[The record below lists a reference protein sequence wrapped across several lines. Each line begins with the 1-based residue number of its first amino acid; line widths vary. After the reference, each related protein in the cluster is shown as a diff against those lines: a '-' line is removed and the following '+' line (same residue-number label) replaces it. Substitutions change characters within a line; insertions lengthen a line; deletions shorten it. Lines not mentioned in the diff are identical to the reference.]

1 MSARNRK
8 VLLVSAKW
16 PLPSASTDGGDI
28 TLSEVISDLD
38 GAFDLHLMVFRD
50 DVSEDA
56 LLPGVE
62 KIIVVRQ
69 EFANFKA
76 YSRHDE
82 EKFFARVE
90 QSSFVADKIARA
102 AASYDC
108 IVILHTRFLLGLSSR
123 PDVLSRCVLF
133 PMFTGFDYM
142 RSGERVPSEYI
153 RRECLALPLVAGLVT
168 PSECECETLV
178 REYRVPRRVISVVPR
193 RVERP
198 FTRRDRCQ
206 PGIVNMVYVASVR
219 LQKDHLSAVR
229 LVKLLSDRDIE
240 ARLHCVG
247 AIQDATLHEECCEF
261 ARGNGIANR
270 VLFEGNKSSREVFD
284 IVSRCAFNVST
295 SRCET
300 FGRGVREGMAM
311 GVPTIVLQS
320 LASLF
325 DCEDERI
332 RPVIAADVTEMAE
345 TIIRLTQHPEEYARE
360 SAKGLLMMRDGGPD
374 VTAEM
379 IREKVSGVCNAAS
392 GEIVLASEDVLVG
405 QSTDEQMTR
414 ARRLFVRRQFSA
426 LNELLDMD
434 PKQDLAA
441 KMNWALSCHLVG
453 RHEEARRAYA
463 SLPAALPVRTNWL
476 AFCHRDF
483 CCADMEGLVS
493 INVDHR
499 GLSALMAHNLRSCRI
514 AGGLEESDAATVVP
528 VPVLAEHLFNDV
540 AVRMGRD
547 TAVGEDLRLQSD
559 FIRRSVVVAQRR
571 FSHVRRRVGFFLTD
585 LQRHQD
591 SAQLFEMVEL
601 LSPSCDVYVYFSNA
615 FENKLVS
622 QVAEAS
628 LVKNV
633 SACSLE
639 GVGNQIFDDEIEV
652 LVDMTGG
659 GLRNSNVALA
669 WLEERLDLYK
679 VLKEFPVLLSS
690 PRYFGE
696 RRNAP
701 VHGDVVVLGDARC
714 ISDRELLCIGELAER
729 GQRVVYAS
737 CSFNEPMFVESF
749 KLRLRRAGLRDGC
762 FDLRSCIR
770 PFSSYLR
777 YLSGGA
783 LTVVATGASFVELA
797 EAVFCGRSV
806 VVTSESPA
814 LRRMARTHGVVVLG
828 KGVPAPS
835 VEIRSPSVESPE
847 DVALRFVRM
856 IADSASMLLTRV
868 EDRNTRMA
876 FRAGDELF
884 CFHETCNGDAIVFAN
899 GGRR

>member
-1 MSARNRK
+1 MSDRNRK

-28 TLSEVISDLD
+28 TLSDVISELSGVFDLD
-38 GAFDLHLMVFRD
+38 LMVFRN

-56 LLPGVE
+56 VLPGIERV
-62 KIIVVRQ
+62 IVVRQ
-69 EFANFKA
+69 EFSNFKV

-82 EKFFARVE
+82 EKFFARIA
-90 QSSFVADKIARA
+90 QSTFVADEIARA

-108 IVILHTRFLLGLSSR
+108 IVIMHTRFLLGLSDR

-142 RSGERVPSEYI
+142 RSGERVPPEYI

-168 PSECECETLV
+168 PSERECETLV
-178 REYRVPRRVISVVPR
+178 REYDVPRRAISVVPR

-206 PGIVNMVYVASVR
+206 PGIVNLVYVASVR

-229 LVKLLSDRDIE
+229 LVKLLSDRGIE

-247 AIQDATLHEECCEF
+247 AIQDATLHEECREF
-261 ARGNGIANR
+261 ARCNGIADR
-270 VLFEGNKSSREVFD
+270 VLFEGNKSGREVFD
-284 IVSRCAFNVST
+284 IVSQCAFNVST

-300 FGRGVREGMAM
+300 FGRGIREGMAM
-311 GVPTIVLQS
+311 GVPTIVLRS

-325 DCEDERI
+325 AYEDERI
-332 RPVIAADVTEMAE
+332 RPVIAADVADMAE
-345 TIIRLTQHPEEYARE
+345 TIIRLTLHPEEYARE
-360 SAKGLLMMRDGGPD
+360 SAKGLLLMRDGGTG
-374 VTAEM
+374 VMAEM
-379 IREKVSGVCNAAS
+379 IRAKVSGVRNAVS
-392 GEIVLASEDVLVG
+392 GEVVLASEDVLVG
-405 QSTDEQMTR
+405 QSTDEQAIR

-426 LNELLDMD
+426 LNELLDMGS
-434 PKQDLAA
+434 KWDLAA

-453 RHEEARRAYA
+453 RHEEARRVYA
-463 SLPAALPVRTNWL
+463 SLPAALPARTNWL

-483 CCADMEGLVS
+483 CCADMEGLAA
-493 INVDHR
+493 INVDRR

-514 AGGLEESDAATVVP
+514 AAGLEAPDAASLVP
-528 VPVLAEHLFNDV
+528 VPALAEHLFNDV

-571 FSHVRRRVGFFLTD
+571 FSHARRRVGFFLTD

-591 SAQLFEMVEL
+591 SALLFEMVEL
-601 LSPSCDVYVYFSNA
+601 LAPSCDVYVYFSNA

-622 QVAEAS
+622 QIAEAS
-628 LVKNV
+628 LVRNV
-633 SACSLE
+633 SAYSLE
-639 GVGNQIFDDEIEV
+639 GVGNLIFDDEIEV

-669 WLEERLDLYK
+669 RLEERLNLYK
-679 VLKEFPVLLSS
+679 VLKEFPILLRS
-690 PRYFGE
+690 PRYYGE
-696 RRNAP
+696 RRATP

-714 ISDRELLCIGELAER
+714 ISDWELLYIGKLAER

-737 CSFNEPMFVESF
+737 CSFNEPMFAESF

-762 FDLRSCIR
+762 IGLRPCIR

-814 LRRMARTHGVVVLG
+814 LRRMARTCGVVVSG
-828 KGVPAPS
+828 KGVSAPS
-835 VEIRSPSVESPE
+835 VEIKSPSAELPA

-876 FRAGDELF
+876 FRVGDELF

-899 GGRR
+899 GGQR